1 MRDTTHFTLGKYL
14 IDLKD
19 LDSFLLQELSNVNDT
34 YNIYQ
39 DRLAKKINKNAP
51 FKVFS
56 KKESKLKLKPW
67 ITPGLLKSIKAKN
80 KISEKFLKSRRKF
93 CFKRYKCY
101 RTMVNNLS
109 RK

>member
-39 DRLAKKINKNAP
+39 DRLAKKN
-51 FKVFS
+51 
-56 KKESKLKLKPW
+56 
-67 ITPGLLKSIKAKN
+67 
-80 KISEKFLKSRRKF
+80 
-93 CFKRYKCY
+93 
-101 RTMVNNLS
+101 
-109 RK
+109 